1 MPGKYLR
8 GALISFSE
16 VFPLPVPNLILF
28 QYNPEKLT
36 HAWTPSTIP
45 GVSESGAGEGNPL
58 AISGEPGESF
68 SFSLFMDAN
77 DSIADDGPIGEAL
90 GTVSGV
96 ATRIAALEMLLFPTA
111 PPGGGL
117 LGSLSASLSIG
128 GGGASVG
135 GSASAAATRP
145 VPAAQL
151 PTVLFVWGP
160 GRVLPVRVS
169 ALSFTET
176 LYHPL
181 LLVPT
186 HAEATITLT
195 VLTTAQVAAVGGP
208 LGALA
213 KGAYTY
219 TSTVR
224 QALAIANL
232 GNAVGSVAGMLPI

>member
-8 GALISFSE
+8 GALISFTE
-16 VFPLPVPNLILF
+16 TFPLPIPNLILF

-36 HAWTPSTIP
+36 HGWTPAAAGSTNQEQT
-45 GVSESGAGEGNPL
+45 GHAL
-58 AISGEPGESF
+58 AITSEPSETFGF
-68 SFSLFMDAN
+68 TLYMDAT
-77 DSIADDGPIGEAL
+77 DSIADDGAIGEAL

-117 LGSLSASLSIG
+117 VGSISAALS
-128 GGGASVG
+128 GGGA
-135 GSASAAATRP
+135 ASPVRP
-145 VPAAQL
+145 VPEHYL

-160 GRVLPVRVS
+160 GRILPVRVS
-169 ALSFTET
+169 ALSITET

-186 HAEATITLT
+186 HAEATVTLE
-195 VLTTAQVAAVGGP
+195 VLKAAQLEHLDKVGGP

-213 KGAYTY
+213 KGAHGYTK
-219 TSTVR
+219 TVR
-224 QALAIANL
+224 EALAIANL
-232 GNAVGSVAGMLPI
+232 GNAVGSVAGMLAI

>member
-16 VFPLPVPNLILF
+16 VFPLPIPNLILF
-28 QYNPEKLT
+28 QYNPEQLT
-36 HAWTPSTIP
+36 HAWTPSTIASVTE
-45 GVSESGAGEGNPL
+45 GGAGEGNPL
-58 AISGEPGESF
+58 AVSGEPGESF
-68 SFSLFMDAN
+68 SFSLMMDAT
-77 DSIADDGPIGEAL
+77 DLIADDGPIGEAL

-128 GGGASVG
+128 GASV
-135 GSASAAATRP
+135 SASASATASRP
-145 VPAAQL
+145 VPSAQL

-160 GRVLPVRVS
+160 GRILPVRIS
-169 ALSFTET
+169 ALSFTEKR
-176 LYHPL
+176 YDSL
-181 LLVPT
+181 LLAPT
-186 HAEATITLT
+186 HAEATVTLT
-195 VLTTAQVAAVGGP
+195 VLTTAQVAAVDGP

-213 KGAYTY
+213 KGAYSY
-219 TSTVR
+219 TNTVR
-224 QALAIANL
+224 QALAVANL